1 MASEAQIMANR
12 RNALASTGPKSLDG
26 KGNSRLNA
34 LRHGLAAKHVVA
46 MDERGGDFAAYHDDL
61 IAALSPHD
69 AFEAALVRRLALLSW
84 RLDRLCRIEA
94 VKLTADY
101 SYNLGRGKP
110 GGDVWP
116 EEMPQL
122 ARYESALD
130 RAFKRT
136 MGLLERR
143 QALRRLDASAGAP
156 AAASA
161 ALSLSAERPTQILIL
176 QNEPNLAS
184 DGAGLGAAGAAQSG
198 HIAGDG
204 GSNWRSDP

>member
-1 MASEAQIMANR
+1 MASEAQIAANR
-12 RNALASTGPKSLDG
+12 RNALASTGPKALDG

-34 LRHGLAAKHVVA
+34 LRHGLAAKHIVA
-46 MDERGGDFAAYHDDL
+46 MDERGDDFAAYHDDL
-61 IAALSPHD
+61 TAALSPHD

-94 VKLTADY
+94 VKLTADFDL
-101 SYNLGRGKP
+101 NQGRGLRK
-110 GGDVWP
+110 GDVWP
-116 EEMPQL
+116 EDMPQL

-161 ALSLSAERPTQILIL
+161 ALSLSAERPAQILIL
-176 QNEPNLAS
+176 QNEPNS
-184 DGAGLGAAGAAQSG
+184 GLGGV
-198 HIAGDG
+198 
-204 GSNWRSDP
+204 

>member
-1 MASEAQIMANR
+1 MASEAQIAANR

-26 KGNSRLNA
+26 KENSRPNA
-34 LRHGLAAKHVVA
+34 LRRGLAAKHVVA
-46 MDERGGDFAAYHDDL
+46 MDERGDDFAAYHSDL
-61 IAALSPHD
+61 IAALSPQD

-94 VKLTADY
+94 VKLSVDY
-101 SYNLGRGKP
+101 DWNKNHARRG
-110 GGDVWP
+110 DNVWP

-176 QNEPNLAS
+176 QNEPNF
-184 DGAGLGAAGAAQSG
+184 AGDAALTAGGENGAATV
-198 HIAGDG
+198 
-204 GSNWRSDP
+204 